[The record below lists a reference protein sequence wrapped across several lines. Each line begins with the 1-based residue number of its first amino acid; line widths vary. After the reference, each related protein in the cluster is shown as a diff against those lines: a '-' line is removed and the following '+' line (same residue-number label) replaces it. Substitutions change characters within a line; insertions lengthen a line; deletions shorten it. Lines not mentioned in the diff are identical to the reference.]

1 MAMTRCVGLLGL
13 CLVLLSAWAQDPP
26 RVQPG
31 DSLRITVEG
40 DESLSRVYVVDSTGA
55 FRMPLIGLVQ
65 AGGRTTDEVAQEIA
79 RRLREGNFYRD
90 PKVTVEIAQRAE
102 PKVTVQGAVRR
113 GGDFTLQTGWRLS
126 DALNAA
132 QPTDTADLSAVR
144 LERLNGERLTL
155 NHLKFIQEGDESAN
169 PLLQAGDRI
178 FVPLR
183 AGGRNVLVL
192 GAVRAPGA
200 FDYEGARTLIQAI
213 GKAGGTL
220 PEADTTRI
228 QIRRANQA
236 EPIPVNL
243 NTIQGDIELQPGDQI
258 NVPFRSARQFIVV
271 RGGVN
276 RAGLINYAEN
286 MTLTQAIEAAGGP
299 KPNAILER
307 VVILRPAERGKQ
319 QRITVN
325 LLEVAQGTRPDE
337 PLLPGDTVEVP
348 EPAQRRASAE
358 EPLRILWL
366 ILSIIYLVTRR

>member
-1 MAMTRCVGLLGL
+1 MAMTRWVGLLGL

-113 GGDFTLQTGWRLS
+113 GGDFTLQAGWRLS
-126 DALNAA
+126 DALSAA

-200 FDYEGARTLIQAI
+200 FDYESARTLIQAI

-258 NVPFRSARQFIVV
+258 NVPFRSVRQFIVV

-286 MTLTQAIEAAGGP
+286 MTITQAIEAAGGP

>member
-1 MAMTRCVGLLGL
+1 MAMTRWVGLLGL
-13 CLVLLSAWAQDPP
+13 CLVLLSAWAQEPP

-113 GGDFTLQTGWRLS
+113 GGDFTLQAGWRLS
-126 DALNAA
+126 DALSAA

-200 FDYEGARTLIQAI
+200 FDYENARTLIQAI

-258 NVPFRSARQFIVV
+258 TVPFRSVRQFIVV
-271 RGGVN
+271 RGAVN

>member
-1 MAMTRCVGLLGL
+1 MMMRWAGLLAFWA
-13 CLVLLSAWAQDPP
+13 VLIIAWAQDSP

-40 DESLSRVYVVDSTGA
+40 DESLSRVYGVDSAGA

-65 AGGRTTDEVAQEIA
+65 AGGRTTDEIAQEIA

-102 PKVTVQGAVRR
+102 PKVTVLGAVRH
-113 GGDFTLQTGWRLS
+113 GGDFTLQAGWRLS

-144 LERLNGERLTL
+144 LERLNGERLTI
-155 NHLKFIQEGDESAN
+155 NHLKFVQEGDESAN
-169 PLLQAGDRI
+169 PSLQAGDRI
-178 FVPLR
+178 FVSLR
-183 AGGRNVLVL
+183 AAGRNVLVL
-192 GAVRAPGA
+192 GAVRTPGA
-200 FDYEGARTLIQAI
+200 FEYESARTLIQAI

-220 PEADTTRI
+220 PEADTARI

-243 NTIQGDIELQPGDQI
+243 NTIQGDVELQPGDQI
-258 NVPFRSARQFIVV
+258 NVPFRSVRQFIVV

-276 RAGLINYAEN
+276 RAGLINYAED

-307 VVILRPAERGKQ
+307 VVILRPTERGKQ

-325 LLEVAQGTRPDE
+325 LLEVAQGARPDE
-337 PLLPGDTVEVP
+337 RLLPGDTVEVP

>member
-1 MAMTRCVGLLGL
+1 MAMTRWVGLLGL

-113 GGDFTLQTGWRLS
+113 GGDFTLQAGWRLS
-126 DALNAA
+126 DALSAA

-200 FDYEGARTLIQAI
+200 FDYENARTLIQAI

-258 NVPFRSARQFIVV
+258 TVPFRSVRQFIVV
-271 RGGVN
+271 RGAVN

-286 MTLTQAIEAAGGP
+286 MTITQAIEAAGGP

-325 LLEVAQGTRPDE
+325 LLEVAQGARPDE
-337 PLLPGDTVEVP
+337 RLLPGDTVEVP

>member
-1 MAMTRCVGLLGL
+1 MAMTRWVGLLGL

-113 GGDFTLQTGWRLS
+113 GGDFTLQASWRLS
-126 DALNAA
+126 DALKAA

-200 FDYEGARTLIQAI
+200 FDYENARTLIQAI

-258 NVPFRSARQFIVV
+258 TVPFRSVRQFIVV
-271 RGGVN
+271 RGAVN

-286 MTLTQAIEAAGGP
+286 MTITQAIEAAGGP

>member
-1 MAMTRCVGLLGL
+1 MAMTRWVGLLGL

-183 AGGRNVLVL
+183 AGGRSVLVL

>member
-1 MAMTRCVGLLGL
+1 MAMTRWVGLLGL

-113 GGDFTLQTGWRLS
+113 GGDFTLQAGWRLS

-200 FDYEGARTLIQAI
+200 FDYENARTLIQAI

-258 NVPFRSARQFIVV
+258 TVPFRSVRQFIVV
-271 RGGVN
+271 RGAVN

-286 MTLTQAIEAAGGP
+286 MTITQAIEAAGGP

>member
-1 MAMTRCVGLLGL
+1 MAMTRWVGLLGL

-113 GGDFTLQTGWRLS
+113 GGDFTLQAGWRLS

-200 FDYEGARTLIQAI
+200 FDYESVRTLIQAI

-258 NVPFRSARQFIVV
+258 NVPFRSVRQFIVV

>member
-1 MAMTRCVGLLGL
+1 MMMRWAGLLAFWA
-13 CLVLLSAWAQDPP
+13 VLIIAWAQDSP

-40 DESLSRVYVVDSTGA
+40 DESLSRVYGVDSAGA

-65 AGGRTTDEVAQEIA
+65 AGGRTTDEIAQEIA

-102 PKVTVQGAVRR
+102 PKVTVLGAVRH
-113 GGDFTLQTGWRLS
+113 GGDFTLQAGWRLS

-144 LERLNGERLTL
+144 LERLNGERLTI
-155 NHLKFIQEGDESAN
+155 NHLKFVQEGDESAN
-169 PLLQAGDRI
+169 PPLQAGDRI

-183 AGGRNVLVL
+183 VGGRNVLVL
-192 GAVRAPGA
+192 GAVRTPGA
-200 FDYEGARTLIQAI
+200 FDYESARTLIQAI

-236 EPIPVNL
+236 EPLPVNL

-258 NVPFRSARQFIVV
+258 TVPFRSVRQFIVV

-276 RAGLINYAEN
+276 RAGLINYAED

-307 VVILRPAERGKQ
+307 VVILRPTERGKQ

-325 LLEVAQGTRPDE
+325 LLEVAQGARPDE
-337 PLLPGDTVEVP
+337 RLLPGDTVEVP

-366 ILSIIYLVTRR
+366 ILSIIYLITRQ

>member
-1 MAMTRCVGLLGL
+1 MAMTRWVGLLGL
-13 CLVLLSAWAQDPP
+13 CLVLLSAWAQEPP

-113 GGDFTLQTGWRLS
+113 GGDFTLQAGWRLS

-183 AGGRNVLVL
+183 AGGRSVLVL

-200 FDYEGARTLIQAI
+200 FDYENARTLIQAI

-258 NVPFRSARQFIVV
+258 TVPFRSVRQFIVV
-271 RGGVN
+271 RGAVN

-286 MTLTQAIEAAGGP
+286 MTITQAIEAAGGP

>member
-13 CLVLLSAWAQDPP
+13 CLVLLSAWAQEPP

-40 DESLSRVYVVDSTGA
+40 DESLSRVYVVDSSGA

-113 GGDFTLQTGWRLS
+113 GGDFTLQAGWRLS
-126 DALNAA
+126 DALSAA

-144 LERLNGERLTL
+144 LERANGERLTI
-155 NHLKFIQEGDESAN
+155 NHLKFVQEGDESAN

-183 AGGRNVLVL
+183 AEGRNVLVL

-200 FDYEGARTLIQAI
+200 FDYENARTLIQAI

-236 EPIPVNL
+236 EPILVNL

-258 NVPFRSARQFIVV
+258 NVPFRSMRQFIVV

-307 VVILRPAERGKQ
+307 VVILRPTERGKQ

-325 LLEVAQGTRPDE
+325 LLEVAQGTRADE
-337 PLLPGDTVEVP
+337 RLLPGDTVEVP

-366 ILSIIYLVTRR
+366 ILSIIYLVTRQ

>member
-102 PKVTVQGAVRR
+102 PKVTVLGAVRR
-113 GGDFTLQTGWRLS
+113 AGDFTLQASWRLS
-126 DALNAA
+126 DALSAA

-200 FDYEGARTLIQAI
+200 FDYENARTLIQAI

-258 NVPFRSARQFIVV
+258 NVPFRSVRQFIVV

>member
-1 MAMTRCVGLLGL
+1 
-13 CLVLLSAWAQDPP
+13 
-26 RVQPG
+26 
-31 DSLRITVEG
+31 
-40 DESLSRVYVVDSTGA
+40 
-55 FRMPLIGLVQ
+55 
-65 AGGRTTDEVAQEIA
+65 
-79 RRLREGNFYRD
+79 
-90 PKVTVEIAQRAE
+90 
-102 PKVTVQGAVRR
+102 
-113 GGDFTLQTGWRLS
+113 
-126 DALNAA
+126 
-132 QPTDTADLSAVR
+132 
-144 LERLNGERLTL
+144 
-155 NHLKFIQEGDESAN
+155 
-169 PLLQAGDRI
+169 LLQAGDRI
-178 FVPLR
+178 FVSLR
-183 AGGRNVLVL
+183 AAGRNVLVL
-192 GAVRAPGA
+192 GAVRTPGA
-200 FDYEGARTLIQAI
+200 FEYESARTLIQAI

-243 NTIQGDIELQPGDQI
+243 NTIQGDVELQPGDQI
-258 NVPFRSARQFIVV
+258 NVPFRSVRQFIVV

-307 VVILRPAERGKQ
+307 VVILRPTERGKQ

-325 LLEVAQGTRPDE
+325 LLEVAQGARPDE

-366 ILSIIYLVTRR
+366 ILSIIYLITRQ

>member
-1 MAMTRCVGLLGL
+1 MAMTRWVGLLGL

-102 PKVTVQGAVRR
+102 PKVTVLGAVRR
-113 GGDFTLQTGWRLS
+113 AGDFTLQASWRLS
-126 DALNAA
+126 DALKAA

-200 FDYEGARTLIQAI
+200 FDYENARTLIQAI

-258 NVPFRSARQFIVV
+258 NVPFRSVRQFIVV
-271 RGGVN
+271 RGAVN

>member
-1 MAMTRCVGLLGL
+1 MAMTRWVGLLGL

-102 PKVTVQGAVRR
+102 PKVTVLGAVRR
-113 GGDFTLQTGWRLS
+113 GGDFTLQASWRLS
-126 DALNAA
+126 DALKAA

-200 FDYEGARTLIQAI
+200 FDYENARTLIQAI

-258 NVPFRSARQFIVV
+258 TVPFRSVRQFIVV
-271 RGGVN
+271 RGAVN

-286 MTLTQAIEAAGGP
+286 MTITQAIEAAGGP

>member
-1 MAMTRCVGLLGL
+1 MAMTRWVGLLGL

-65 AGGRTTDEVAQEIA
+65 AGGRTTDEIAQEIA

-102 PKVTVQGAVRR
+102 PKVTVLGAVRH
-113 GGDFTLQTGWRLS
+113 GGDFTLQAGWRLS

-144 LERLNGERLTL
+144 LERLNGERLTI
-155 NHLKFIQEGDESAN
+155 NHLKFVQEGDESAN

-178 FVPLR
+178 FVSLR
-183 AGGRNVLVL
+183 AAGRNVLVL
-192 GAVRAPGA
+192 GAVRTPGA
-200 FDYEGARTLIQAI
+200 FEYESARTLIQAI

-220 PEADTTRI
+220 PEADTARI

-243 NTIQGDIELQPGDQI
+243 NTIQGDVELQPGDQI
-258 NVPFRSARQFIVV
+258 NVPFRSVRQFIVV

-276 RAGLINYAEN
+276 RAGLINYAED

-307 VVILRPAERGKQ
+307 VVILRPTERGKQ

-325 LLEVAQGTRPDE
+325 LLEVAQGARPDE
-337 PLLPGDTVEVP
+337 RLLPGDTVEVP

-366 ILSIIYLVTRR
+366 ILSIIYLITRQ

>member
-1 MAMTRCVGLLGL
+1 MAMTRWVGLLGL

-40 DESLSRVYVVDSTGA
+40 DESLSRVYVVDSSGA

-102 PKVTVQGAVRR
+102 PKVTVLGAVRR
-113 GGDFTLQTGWRLS
+113 AGDFTLQAGWRLS

-155 NHLKFIQEGDESAN
+155 NHLKFTQEGDESAN

-200 FDYEGARTLIQAI
+200 FDYENARTLIQAI

-258 NVPFRSARQFIVV
+258 TVPFRSLRQFIVV
-271 RGGVN
+271 RGAVN

>member
-1 MAMTRCVGLLGL
+1 MARWVGLLAL
-13 CLVLLSAWAQDPP
+13 WLMLVAVWAQDSP
-26 RVQPG
+26 RVQAG

-40 DESLSRVYVVDSTGA
+40 DESLSRVYVVDSSGA

-65 AGGRTTDEVAQEIA
+65 AAGRTTDELAREIA
-79 RRLREGNFYRD
+79 QRLREGNFYRD
-90 PKVTVEIAQRAE
+90 PKVTVEIAQRAQAT
-102 PKVTVQGAVRR
+102 VTVQGAVRR
-113 GGDFTLQTGWRLS
+113 GGDYPLQTGWRLS

-144 LERLNGERLTL
+144 LERAGGERLTI
-155 NHLKFIQEGDESAN
+155 NHLKFVQEGDESAN
-169 PLLQAGDRI
+169 PVLQAGDRI

-183 AGGRNVLVL
+183 AGGRSVLVL
-192 GAVRAPGA
+192 GAVRSPGA
-200 FDYEGARTLIQAI
+200 FDYNDARTLIQAL

-228 QIRRANQA
+228 QIRRANQN
-236 EPIPVNL
+236 EPIAVNL
-243 NTIQGDIELQPGDQI
+243 NTITGDIDLQPGDQI
-258 NVPFRSARQFIVV
+258 TVPFRSVRQFIVV

-307 VVILRPAERGKQ
+307 VVILRPTERGRQ
-319 QRITVN
+319 QRLTVN

-337 PLLPGDTVEVP
+337 RLLPGDTVEVP
-348 EPAQRRASAE
+348 EPAQRRASVE
-358 EPLRILWL
+358 EPLRVLWL
-366 ILSIIYLVTRR
+366 ILSIIFLVARR

>member
-1 MAMTRCVGLLGL
+1 MAMTRWVGLLGL

-102 PKVTVQGAVRR
+102 PKVTVLGAVRR
-113 GGDFTLQTGWRLS
+113 GGDFTLQASWRLS
-126 DALNAA
+126 DALKAA

-200 FDYEGARTLIQAI
+200 FDYENARTLIQAI

-286 MTLTQAIEAAGGP
+286 MTITQAIEAAGGP

>member
-1 MAMTRCVGLLGL
+1 MAMTRWVGLLGL

-113 GGDFTLQTGWRLS
+113 GGDFTLQAGWRLS

-183 AGGRNVLVL
+183 AGGRSVLVL

>member
-1 MAMTRCVGLLGL
+1 MAMTRWVGLLGL

-113 GGDFTLQTGWRLS
+113 GGDFTLQAGWRLS

-200 FDYEGARTLIQAI
+200 FDYENARTLIQAI

-258 NVPFRSARQFIVV
+258 TVPFRSARQFIVV

-286 MTLTQAIEAAGGP
+286 MTITQAIEAAGGP

>member
-1 MAMTRCVGLLGL
+1 MMMRWAGLLAFWA
-13 CLVLLSAWAQDPP
+13 VLIIAWAQDSP

-40 DESLSRVYVVDSTGA
+40 DESLSRVYGVDSAGA

-65 AGGRTTDEVAQEIA
+65 AGGRTTDEIAQEIA

-102 PKVTVQGAVRR
+102 PKVTVLGAVRH
-113 GGDFTLQTGWRLS
+113 GGDFTLQAGWRLS

-144 LERLNGERLTL
+144 LERLNGERLTI
-155 NHLKFIQEGDESAN
+155 NHLKFVQEGDESAN

-178 FVPLR
+178 FVSLR
-183 AGGRNVLVL
+183 AAGRNVLVL
-192 GAVRAPGA
+192 GAVRTPGA
-200 FDYEGARTLIQAI
+200 FEYESARTLIQAI

-220 PEADTTRI
+220 PEADTARI

-243 NTIQGDIELQPGDQI
+243 NTIQGDVELQPGDQI
-258 NVPFRSARQFIVV
+258 NVPFRSVRQFIVV

-276 RAGLINYAEN
+276 RAGLINYAED

-325 LLEVAQGTRPDE
+325 LLEVAQGARPDE
-337 PLLPGDTVEVP
+337 RLLPGDTVEVP

-366 ILSIIYLVTRR
+366 ILSIIYLITRQ

>member
-1 MAMTRCVGLLGL
+1 MMMRWAGLLAFWA
-13 CLVLLSAWAQDPP
+13 VLIIAWAQDSP

-40 DESLSRVYVVDSTGA
+40 DESLSRVYGVDSAGA

-65 AGGRTTDEVAQEIA
+65 AGGRTTDEIAQEIA

-102 PKVTVQGAVRR
+102 PKVTVLGAVRH
-113 GGDFTLQTGWRLS
+113 GGDFTLQAGWRLS

-144 LERLNGERLTL
+144 LERLNGERLTI
-155 NHLKFIQEGDESAN
+155 NHLKFVQEGDESAN
-169 PLLQAGDRI
+169 PSLQAGDRI
-178 FVPLR
+178 FVSLR
-183 AGGRNVLVL
+183 AAGRNVLVL
-192 GAVRAPGA
+192 GAVRTPGA
-200 FDYEGARTLIQAI
+200 FEYESARTLIQAI

-220 PEADTTRI
+220 PEADTARI